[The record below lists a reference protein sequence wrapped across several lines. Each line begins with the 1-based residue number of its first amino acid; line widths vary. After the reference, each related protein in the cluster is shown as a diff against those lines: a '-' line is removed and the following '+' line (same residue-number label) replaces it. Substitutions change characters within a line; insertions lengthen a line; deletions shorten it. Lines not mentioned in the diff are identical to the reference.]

1 MGVWRDSS
9 QPFVEET
16 GAVSGLQTEYGERK
30 TGGYRRHAIAYS
42 LDAGR
47 LMGVRSLS
55 GATAGVGRGRVET
68 RHAVVGALGIDGES
82 SLDTERRLQS
92 TTACLE
98 RKPKPL

>member
-42 LDAGR
+42 LDAGQ
-47 LMGVRSLS
+47 LMGVRFLY
-55 GATAGVGRGRVET
+55 GATAG
-68 RHAVVGALGIDGES
+68 
-82 SLDTERRLQS
+82 
-92 TTACLE
+92 
-98 RKPKPL
+98 